1 MSYNRILFLASDA
14 YMSDERLARLISR
27 TFGADKEARI
37 VIQGKRIEVRW
48 ENWSLRVYYESG
60 PDVRKESQEIAFG
73 YASQREDRG
82 ELALCD
88 KWITIASDS
97 DYDMKHFNHFV
108 FLLQDLEEH
117 FPGSVLFVPEEG
129 TFFDA
134 GEFN

>member
-1 MSYNRILFLASDA
+1 MSEEKLVS
-14 YMSDERLARLISR
+14 LISL

-37 VIQGKRIEVRW
+37 VVQGKRIEVQW
-48 ENWSLRVYYESG
+48 GNWSLRAYYESG
-60 PDVRKESQEIAFG
+60 PDVREESQEIASG
-73 YASQREDRG
+73 YASRREDKGR
-82 ELALCD
+82 LALCD

-108 FLLQDLEEH
+108 FLLQGLEEH

-129 TFFDA
+129 AFFDA